1 MITFYEAAGNCLVRR
16 DSAEVSD
23 ATIWIDLLNP
33 TAEEEDVVEKAL
45 GLDVPTRA
53 EMREIEVSNR
63 FYTEGGAHFMTALLM
78 QAVEGESPIVSNV
91 TFILV
96 GKRLVTVRYAEPK
109 AFPIFAERACKG
121 DPQCL
126 SGPDV
131 LIGLLETIVQR
142 QADHIERIQD
152 EVETIAPQIFGQ
164 KSAGGVR
171 GRRLDVLLRTV
182 GRAGDLTSRAQESAV
197 SVNRTLYYFADAARA
212 RGDGNGLIA
221 RVDSAAR
228 DVTSLVEHLRSLSGR
243 TAFLLDATLGFDLQR
258 AEPDHQAVLGDGG
271 DADAADARRIGLRHE
286 LRENARDTLDVRLS
300 HGAGPD
306 VRIRAGA
313 VHLLPPQGLALEGRL
328 DRQREYG

>member
-1 MITFYEAAGNCLVRR
+1 MITIYDISGNCLVRR
-16 DSAEVSD
+16 NGADISD
-23 ATIWIDLLNP
+23 ASIWIDLLNP
-33 TAEEEDVVEKAL
+33 TAEEEDAVEKAL

-63 FYTEGGAHFMTALLM
+63 FYAEGGAHFMTALLM

-91 TFILV
+91 TFILL

-126 SGPDV
+126 TGPDV

-142 QADHIERIQD
+142 QADHIARIQE

-243 TAFLLDATLGFDLQR
+243 TAFLLDATLGSISNEQNQIIKLFSVM
-258 AEPDHQAVLGDGG
+258 AVMMMPPTLVASVYGMNFEKMPEIHWTYGYPIALGLMFVS
-271 DADAADARRIGLRHE
+271 ALVPFIYFRRKGWL
-286 LRENARDTLDVRLS
+286 
-300 HGAGPD
+300 
-306 VRIRAGA
+306 
-313 VHLLPPQGLALEGRL
+313 
-328 DRQREYG
+328 